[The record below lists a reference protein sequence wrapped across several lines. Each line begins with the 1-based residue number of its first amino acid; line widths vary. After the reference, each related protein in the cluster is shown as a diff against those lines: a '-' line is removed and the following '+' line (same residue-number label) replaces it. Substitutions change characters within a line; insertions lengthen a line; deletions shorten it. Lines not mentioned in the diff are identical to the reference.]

1 METIMSEVQTKRE
14 PEFSIV
20 DKTAHRLLRMN
31 RSTPTFPWAARAIS
45 LVLANAELPEA
56 CQAYPCVFTKSEDGL
71 WSLVA
76 VTGVE
81 VGRNLFLDDQSRW
94 TGRYLPIVLRTWP
107 FRLVQQ
113 PDAEG
118 SRLIAAH
125 LPALTSGSGEALF
138 DQQGNESPWLLQV
151 MKELVVL
158 DQSTQIVHTHVKAL
172 EDAGLLQS
180 RNLQFMLPDG
190 RQLDLGGFHV
200 VDEQLL
206 EALPNDKA
214 GALHAQGV
222 LAMAYLHLLSMR
234 QFRHLLERAALATST
249 APSLTET
256 L

>member
-1 METIMSEVQTKRE
+1 MSEVLKKRE

-31 RSTPTFPWAARAIS
+31 RATPTFPWASHAIS

-81 VGRNLFLDDQSRW
+81 SGRNLFLDAQGRW

-113 PDAEG
+113 PDSEG

-125 LPALTSGSGEALF
+125 LPALSSGSGEPLF
-138 DQQGNESPWLLQV
+138 DAKGDEAPWLMQV
-151 MKELVVL
+151 MKDLVVL
-158 DQSTQIVHTHVKAL
+158 DQSAQSVHTHVKAL

-180 RNLQFMLPDG
+180 RNLQFMLPDA

-206 EALPNDKA
+206 EALPVEKA

-234 QFRHLLERAALATST
+234 QFRPLLERAALASAPVAT
-249 APSLTET
+249 ADATA
-256 L
+256 

>member
-1 METIMSEVQTKRE
+1 MGSSRDIAGLGQCRIARSLSGLSLRLHKIGRWLVESGSR
-14 PEFSIV
+14 
-20 DKTAHRLLRMN
+20 HRGG
-31 RSTPTFPWAARAIS
+31 I
-45 LVLANAELPEA
+45 
-56 CQAYPCVFTKSEDGL
+56 
-71 WSLVA
+71 
-76 VTGVE
+76 
-81 VGRNLFLDDQSRW
+81 GRNLFLDAQGRW

-113 PDAEG
+113 PDSEG

-125 LPALTSGSGEALF
+125 LPALSSGSGEPLF
-138 DQQGNESPWLLQV
+138 DAKGDEAPWLMQV
-151 MKELVVL
+151 MKDLVVL
-158 DQSTQIVHTHVKAL
+158 DQSAQSVHTHVKAL

-206 EALPNDKA
+206 EALPVEKA

-234 QFRHLLERAALATST
+234 QFRPLLERAALASAPVAT
-249 APSLTET
+249 ADATA
-256 L
+256 